1 MAADTHFC
9 TSLLTSSVHFDANLN
24 QKLQIWI
31 VHAIRT
37 IATDF
42 QSCSLFTLACL
53 HFFSPFPFLKNS
65 FLTTNLQM
73 RNDLSGKVSTKTEC
87 SVAQRDQLKRQRH
100 FSGQVFAGF
109 PPPFL
114 KNMTFRYCSFVVDAI
129 LIKTVSYATKTL
141 KTLKTRLIFLA
152 ATSPIIIFYIR
163 SKCHASN
170 FRVYI

>member
-53 HFFSPFPFLKNS
+53 SFFSKNS

-73 RNDLSGKVSTKTEC
+73 RNDLSGKVLTKTEC
-87 SVAQRDQLKRQRH
+87 SVAQQDQLKRQRH
-100 FSGQVFAGF
+100 FSGQVFG
-109 PPPFL
+109 L
-114 KNMTFRYCSFVVDAI
+114 S
-129 LIKTVSYATKTL
+129 
-141 KTLKTRLIFLA
+141 
-152 ATSPIIIFYIR
+152 
-163 SKCHASN
+163 
-170 FRVYI
+170 